1 MILIVSKNV
10 TVTRCKDPVRDRTKI
25 TNLLCGV
32 TGGLALLAVSLRTVN
47 ALYIGAFGKDDAC
60 ALAAGIFMVVDN
72 AVTFPAGPAGYGLD
86 IWMVPFEKI
95 TFILKVRNSLLHF
108 CVTNIMALAGLS
120 HADVLLAGICT
131 HKTSISI
138 LLLADIPGHKATQ
151 MHLRDNGTDLMLLD
165 YFPVW

>member
-1 MILIVSKNV
+1 MVVIVSKYV
-10 TVTRCKDPVRDRTKI
+10 IATECKDPVRDRTKI

-32 TGGLALLAVSLRTVN
+32 TGGLALLAVSLRTAN

-95 TFILKVRNSLLHF
+95 TFILKVRHSILSLY
-108 CVTNIMALAGLS
+108 VTNTMALVGLS

-131 HKTSISI
+131 HKASIFI
-138 LLLADIPGHKATQ
+138 LLLTDLPGHNATQ
-151 MHLRDNGTDLMLLD
+151 MYLRDNGTDRVLLG
-165 YFPVW
+165 YFPVR

>member
-1 MILIVSKNV
+1 MIVIASKNV
-10 TVTRCKDPVRDRTKI
+10 TATECKDPVRNRTKI

-32 TGGLALLAVSLRTVN
+32 TGGLALLAVSLRTAN

-95 TFILKVRNSLLHF
+95 TFIFKVRHSSLNL
-108 CVTNIMALAGLS
+108 CVTNMIALVGLS
-120 HADVLLAGICT
+120 HAGVLLAGICT
-131 HKTSISI
+131 HKASISI
-138 LLLADIPGHKATQ
+138 LLLTDLPGHNVTQ
-151 MHLRDNGTDLMLLD
+151 MYLRDNGTDCVLLD
-165 YFPVW
+165 YLSVR